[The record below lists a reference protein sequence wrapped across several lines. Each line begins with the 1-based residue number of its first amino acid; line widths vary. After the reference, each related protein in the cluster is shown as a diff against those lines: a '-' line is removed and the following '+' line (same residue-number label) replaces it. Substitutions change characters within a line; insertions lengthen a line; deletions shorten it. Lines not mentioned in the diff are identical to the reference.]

1 MSSFVWDTLICIEF
15 RIYIEW
21 SCCCY
26 KSDKTFSKEHLK
38 LEIEWFS
45 DCRSSLKERGCL
57 ARDPGII
64 LYVCN
69 FFYMGR
75 IFGFQILLPKITS
88 EKPKYL
94 TNMYQAHHIE
104 LACCLILKLKFMWNK
119 SKYIQITKYFK
130 VVAKLAF
137 KRLLQVK
144 VKVWIE
150 VSIFV
155 YFKLK
160 LWRWSEVKATKW
172 KMVWFLYILQHWQRN
187 I

>member
-1 MSSFVWDTLICIEF
+1 
-15 RIYIEW
+15 
-21 SCCCY
+21 
-26 KSDKTFSKEHLK
+26 
-38 LEIEWFS
+38 
-45 DCRSSLKERGCL
+45 
-57 ARDPGII
+57 
-64 LYVCN
+64 
-69 FFYMGR
+69 MGR
-75 IFGFQILLPKITS
+75 IFGFQILPPKITS

-119 SKYIQITKYFK
+119 SKYIQITKCFE

-155 YFKLK
+155 KFQLK

-172 KMVWFLYILQHWQRN
+172 EMVWFLYATWTKQYLKKYSRKYLKKYLRSGFYMQHGQRN
-187 I
+187 HFTMNLSFSSSSVDGQCTDSKVFNNPPLDKF